1 MTLPDVNSPVSIFHW
16 LPRKYR
22 PEVYQGKKDPAKYF
36 EGWYF
41 KFVDVSGQQIWSVIP
56 GISYSNDSHSFV
68 QVINANSGR
77 SFYIRYP
84 LAAFQYSRR
93 SLMVRVGPNCFKHDG
108 AMLELETDD
117 LILKGAL
124 QFEGT
129 HPFPVTLASP
139 GIMGWYGYVPFMECY
154 HGVVSMQHRI
164 SGTLDIN
171 GSAVS
176 FDQGKGYI
184 EKDWGASMP
193 SDWIWIQS
201 NHFKGD
207 PGASFMISL
216 ARIPWLRGYFPG
228 FLGFLL
234 AKGKLYRFATYNR
247 SVVEHVAVNDKEVLV
262 TVKNRKFKLEIR
274 AFLKEGVVL
283 KAPRHGV
290 MERDIRESMVSRI
303 QVELFN
309 RNGELIFSDLGEYA
323 GVEIVGH
330 MEQYFRNNV

>member
-1 MTLPDVNSPVSIFHW
+1 L
-16 LPRKYR
+16 
-22 PEVYQGKKDPAKYF
+22 
-36 EGWYF
+36 
-41 KFVDVSGQQIWSVIP
+41 VDSSGQQIWSVIP
-56 GISYSNDSHSFV
+56 GISYSDDCHSFV
-68 QVINANSGR
+68 QVINANSGQ
-77 SFYIRYP
+77 SFYFRYP
-84 LAAFQYSRR
+84 LEAFQYSRT
-93 SLMVRVGPNCFKHDG
+93 SLMVRVGSSIFKQEGVTLD
-108 AMLELETDD
+108 LENRD
-117 LILKGAL
+117 LTIKGAL

-154 HGVVSMQHRI
+154 HGVVSMQHGI

-171 GSAVS
+171 GTAYP
-176 FDQGKGYI
+176 FNGGKGYI

-216 ARIPWLRGYFPG
+216 ARIPWLKGYFPG

-234 AKGKLYRFATYNR
+234 TGGKLYRFATYNR
-247 SVVEHVAVNDKEVLV
+247 SVVERLAVNGKEVLV
-262 TVKNRKFKLEIR
+262 TLRNRKLKLVLR

-303 QVELFN
+303 QIDLYH
-309 RNGELIFSDLGEYA
+309 RDGELIFSDSADYA
-323 GVEIVGH
+323 GVEIVGQV
-330 MEQYFRNNV
+330 EQYFNNND